1 MSVDPMAGDAVI
13 AAIGGVEVD
22 VVVVVLDEFDSL
34 SAGTVT
40 SAVELPLT
48 ELVVPAVVVSDPPVE
63 LEHAVSTSISDAPSP
78 ASSRRER
85 IEPP

>member
-1 MSVDPMAGDAVI
+1 MSVDPMAGDAVT

-22 VVVVVLDEFDSL
+22 VVVVEDELDSVSE
-34 SAGTVT
+34 GTVT
-40 SAVELPLT
+40 PALELPLT
-48 ELVVPAVVVSDPPVE
+48 EPVVPAVVVSDPPVE
-63 LEHAVSTSISDAPSP
+63 PEHAVSTSIRDAPST